1 MRSILLVAM
10 LTLAGCCTD
19 QVNVTSCPPLT
30 TVSPEMR
37 ARLSAELK
45 LESSDSAIAWMSQ
58 DWLKTRD
65 AIRACIASV
74 K

>member
-1 MRSILLVAM
+1 MRKILTIAVM
-10 LTLAGCCTD
+10 VLAGCCTD
-19 QVNVTSCPPLT
+19 QISVTGCPPLS
-30 TVSPEMR
+30 TVSPELR

-45 LESSDSAIAWMSQ
+45 VVPADSAVAWLSQ

-65 AIRACIASV
+65 AIRACIAST